1 MIYAKCDRV
10 HSFGIVDIPPWCET
24 LARQEQDTYP
34 EDSTVSHQVDYPQ
47 FIAGSHLRCVYDD
60 S

>member
-10 HSFGIVDIPPWCET
+10 HSFGIVDT